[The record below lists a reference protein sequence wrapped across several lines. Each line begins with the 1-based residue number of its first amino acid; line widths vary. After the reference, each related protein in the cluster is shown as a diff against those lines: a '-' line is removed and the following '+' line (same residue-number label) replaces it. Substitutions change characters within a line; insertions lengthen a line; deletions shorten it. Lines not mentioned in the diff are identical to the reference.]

1 MRARRL
7 LGLTTVGTS
16 RLSPH
21 THTHP
26 HPRSVWSHVVSH
38 RGCKTSLTCKRL
50 CSEIEQIEH
59 SCTSSTCCP
68 GGSVHR
74 QRLQAIREKTSGLE
88 TLRRRKTSASI
99 QVLACFRTRTRSLR
113 SLGLAWC
120 RMSPAS
126 GRYSYVAC
134 YLESFG
140 LGSVPSLAFA
150 LSLALFASVSLSLSR
165 LLSLA
170 RLSL

>member
-1 MRARRL
+1 MPVELAACKSFCIAGVSFGQKL
-7 LGLTTVGTS
+7 LMLECQAGVKQHGGCGRQKYVYKLVG
-16 RLSPH
+16 
-21 THTHP
+21 
-26 HPRSVWSHVVSH
+26 
-38 RGCKTSLTCKRL
+38 
-50 CSEIEQIEH
+50 
-59 SCTSSTCCP
+59 
-68 GGSVHR
+68 
-74 QRLQAIREKTSGLE
+74 AIREKTSGLE